1 MKWTHLDDK
10 GRARMVDISQK
21 ESQFR
26 TARASGRLRVSPQ
39 TLEAIG
45 RQAIPKGQP
54 FEAARL
60 AGIQAAKQTAVLI
73 PLCHQIQLDW
83 IDVEIGFG
91 ENSLEI
97 RSEVRCRWA
106 TGVEMEALT
115 AVAVAAL
122 TLYDM
127 LKAVDKDMAVE
138 NIQLDLKSKTPT
150 AGRAES
156 PPDQ

>member
-1 MKWTHLDDK
+1 VRLTHLDDE

-21 ESQFR
+21 EAQLR

-39 TLEAIG
+39 TLEAI
-45 RQAIPKGQP
+45 RMRRIPKGGP

-60 AGIQAAKQTAVLI
+60 AGIQAAKQTAALI

-83 IDVEIGFG
+83 VDVEFDFG

-127 LKAVDKDMAVE
+127 LKAVDKGMTVE
-138 NIQLDLKSKTPT
+138 NIQLEMKSKSP
-150 AGRAES
+150 AES
-156 PPDQ
+156 SGGSVDS